1 MKQSEPTYWPFYC
14 EENVWHLCER
24 EATAGAY
31 VVFISNPARA
41 VALWFQRAAR
51 DGKGPVIWDYHVILV
66 RPGED
71 GWEVIDLD
79 TNLGERVELGTYLE
93 RTFVGTKLL
102 PPEHLPMFRVISA
115 DRFHDA
121 FSSDRS
127 HMRRADGSYSAPPP
141 PWPAI
146 GSAPNNLMGYVDVES
161 EGEGQVVDLDG
172 LGHFFE
178 EAARAG

>member
-1 MKQSEPTYWPFYC
+1 MKQSEPTYWPYYC
-14 EENVWHLCER
+14 EENVWHLCGR
-24 EATAGAY
+24 EASAGAH
-31 VVFISNPARA
+31 VVFISNPAHA

-66 RPGED
+66 RPTAR

-79 TNLGERVELGTYLE
+79 TNLGEQVELDTYLE

-102 PPEHLPMFRVISA
+102 PPEHSPMFRVVPA
-115 DRFHDA
+115 ERFRDD

-146 GSAPNNLMGYVDVES
+146 GTEPPNLMAYVDVES
-161 EGEGQVVDLDG
+161 EGEGRVVDLPG
-172 LGHFFE
+172 LRRFFE
-178 EAARAG
+178 EATGAV